1 MFTIEALPAEQGDC
15 LLLRY
20 GSKTAPR
27 LMIIDGGPGDVYW
40 PTLAPRLQELKAD
53 RKLSEKSALPL
64 DLVIVS
70 HIDDDHIGGILE
82 LMDEIAEAKDNRAP
96 LPYRVGGVWHNSF
109 DEVIGTTPEVLES
122 SISAKF
128 GAASTAEA
136 VLARRPELAHD
147 AAMILASVAQGRRL
161 RDAVKKLRTPL
172 NSAFDGKPAMLDGAD
187 PKRIIDMGDGLEFV
201 VVGPMQSQLKKLKKK
216 HDDWLKKNKKS
227 RKDAEATLAAF
238 ADGSAA
244 NLSSIVIHA
253 TCAGKSMLLTGDAR
267 GDFIEEGL
275 LAAGLMSKKKPYVT
289 DVLKVPHH
297 GSDNNVTEGFFQNVR
312 ATHYVF
318 SGNGEHGNP
327 ERTTFEMLFAARESV
342 ESMSNDKF
350 SIHLTYPIDEIDR
363 NRKAEWERQ
372 FARGRKTRKWD
383 PQRDGLEAFFDEAND
398 SSLKFELNDA
408 PGRVELTL
416 AK

>member
-1 MFTIEALPAEQGDC
+1 
-15 LLLRY
+15 
-20 GSKTAPR
+20 
-27 LMIIDGGPGDVYW
+27 MIIDGGPGDVYW
-40 PTLAPRLQELKAD
+40 PTLAPRLQELKAA
-53 RKLSEKSALPL
+53 RKLPEKGALPV

-82 LMDEIAEAKDNRAP
+82 LMDDIAEAKDTRAP

-109 DEVIGTTPEVLES
+109 DEVIGTTPEVLEA
-122 SISAKF
+122 SISARF

-136 VLARRPELAHD
+136 VLARRPELSHD

-161 RDAVKKLRTPL
+161 RDAVRKLRTPL
-172 NSAFDGKPAMLDGAD
+172 NSAFNGKHAMLDGAD
-187 PKRIIDMGDGLEFV
+187 PKRTIDMGDGLEFV
-201 VVGPMQSQLKKLKKK
+201 VVGPMQVQLQKLRKK
-216 HDDWLKKNKKS
+216 HDAWLKKNKKS

-238 ADGSAA
+238 ADGSAP

-275 LAAGLMSKKKPYVT
+275 LAAGLMTRKKPYVT

-297 GSDNNVTEGFFQNVR
+297 GSDNNVTEGFFQNVQ

-327 ERTTFEMLFAARESV
+327 ERTTLEMLFAARESL
-342 ESMSNDKF
+342 EPLRDEKF
-350 SIHLTYPIDEIDR
+350 SIHLTYPIDQIDR
-363 NRKAEWERQ
+363 SRKAEWDKQ

-383 PQRDGLEAFFDEAND
+383 SQKDGLEAFFDEASD
-398 SSLKFELNDA
+398 SAMKYELNDA
-408 PGRVELTL
+408 PGRVEITL